1 MRPRVRSE
9 TVAISLSQPQ
19 SLKPTGRCGHK
30 RERFQSS
37 GITTKEQ
44 TMVMIIEGPIRSSMY
59 ESVGTPTGSMQRT
72 ETAESATD
80 GPARVLGAAFDA
92 EPYRSLLEDPEI
104 AGWTRE
110 WSERHN

>member
-1 MRPRVRSE
+1 
-9 TVAISLSQPQ
+9 
-19 SLKPTGRCGHK
+19 
-30 RERFQSS
+30 
-37 GITTKEQ
+37 
-44 TMVMIIEGPIRSSMY
+44 MVMIIEGPIRTSMY
-59 ESVGTPTGSMQRT
+59 ESVGTPTGSIRRT

-110 WSERHN
+110 WSERHNVTALDALGSLAQALLLDA